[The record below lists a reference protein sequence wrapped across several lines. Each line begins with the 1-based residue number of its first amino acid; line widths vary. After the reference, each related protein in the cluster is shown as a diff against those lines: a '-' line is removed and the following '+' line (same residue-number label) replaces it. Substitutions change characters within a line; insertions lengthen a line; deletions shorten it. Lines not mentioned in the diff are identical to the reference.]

1 VSIKEVNFQI
11 FGQRSSNQ
19 NDKFDLDKCSRF
31 EQSFQAVKGD
41 KSIPDLLR
49 K

>member
-19 NDKFDLDKCSRF
+19 NDKSDLDKCSRF
-31 EQSFQAVKGD
+31 KQVKGD
-41 KSIPDLLR
+41 KSIPDLLG